1 MRVATLVRAAAKSP
15 IALFMP
21 ECSVVFGMANA
32 RVAGEGECSDTTFQS
47 WDFWP
52 ETGWSHCR
60 LFRTSVLWIERRCS
74 HGIDILAPGK

>member
-47 WDFWP
+47 WDFWR

-60 LFRTSVLWIERRCS
+60 LFRTSVLSIECRCF
-74 HGIDILAPGK
+74 PRN